1 MRFAS
6 LGSGSKGN
14 ATLIEGDDT
23 LVLVDCGFSAK
34 EASRRLERLGID
46 PHQITAVL
54 VTHEHGDHINGV
66 ARLSRRYDLPVYLT
80 GGTLMATKD
89 RDFFAT
95 RTISPH
101 TAFTL
106 GSLSI
111 QPFPVPHDARDPCQF
126 VFSHRGARLGLLT
139 DVGSLTPH
147 LIDCLNGVH
156 GLLLEC
162 NYDPQMLRDGP
173 YPASLQQRIHGRYG
187 HLANSQAETLL
198 KRLDTT
204 ELRLLRGMHISE
216 KNNLASLAMNALC
229 EGMGH
234 SENWIDVACQE
245 DGFAWQEL

>member
-14 ATLIEGDDT
+14 ATLIQAGDT
-23 LVLVDCGFSAK
+23 LVMVDCGFSAV
-34 EASRRLERLGID
+34 EAARRLERLGVE
-46 PHQITAVL
+46 PGQITAIL

-80 GGTLMATKD
+80 GGTLMAAKD
-89 RDFFAT
+89 REFFAT

-101 TAFTL
+101 NGFTL
-106 GSLSI
+106 GQLEI

-126 VFSHRGARLGLLT
+126 VFRHGVTRLGLLT

-147 LIDCLNGVH
+147 LIECLNGVH
-156 GLLLEC
+156 GLMLEC

-173 YPASLQQRIHGRYG
+173 YPASLQQRIHGRLG
-187 HLANSQAETLL
+187 HLANAQAEELL
-198 KRLDTT
+198 KRLDTSA
-204 ELRLLRGMHISE
+204 LRILRGMHISE
-216 KNNLASLAMNALC
+216 KNN
-229 EGMGH
+229 H
-234 SENWIDVACQE
+234 SELALRTLQQGMDSDDDWIDVACQY